1 MYQYVWD
8 EETGGLL
15 LITEQSKF
23 SKEPR
28 PVYYK
33 ELDTLGFD
41 QYWSYPKD
49 DHAPLLWAESN
60 NYIYRGRTVART
72 KGGSYYTR
80 PELVLL
86 EEPEPNGQP
95 LRFVDVDRMVAKN
108 AAIME
113 TLEQETIQNV
123 YNAYRKYKDRVDVF
137 YVAFS
142 GGKDSIVAFDIV
154 QRALPHN
161 DFLVLFGNTRME
173 SPDTYKI
180 ADEVKDLCET
190 LGIRFYQAQ
199 SRLLPQ
205 DTWRVFG
212 PPSTS
217 NRWCCSVHKT
227 SPQINLLRDITG
239 KRDFTG
245 MAFTGVRAEES
256 LARSTYDTVND
267 GRKHNGQMSYH
278 TILDWTSAE
287 LYAYIYARKL
297 LLNEG
302 YKRGNM
308 RVGCLVCPNSTGK
321 HEYIKRCAYTEQV
334 DFFLSKIA
342 ETSGKAS
349 YSEEDM
355 KGFVDA
361 GFWRTRKSGRELNLG
376 YDKFEIISRSKPPM
390 IDVFSTNFK
399 WQHWAKTIGDI
410 TQVSEDVYAIQF
422 ENKSYNVRLDFK
434 ENKITFIFENCENSK
449 ADIKF
454 QSLMR
459 SVIIKSLYCI
469 GCGECE
475 AECKYNCID
484 MRNGIRIGDNCKHCY
499 KCHDVKEHCLRY
511 ASIRNKITEGKKM
524 TGLDRYFTF
533 GTREEWLDSFV
544 RYQGGSEFW
553 LTDGDGQVANK
564 KKDAFKNF
572 SDDAGL
578 TVYDKSADGDKYTK
592 CIPTPFADVIIREG
606 AYSQVS
612 WALILC
618 NLVYTPA
625 YNWFVNNLEF
635 GTVYTPDSLRLM
647 LSDVMEND
655 TKGIGKRN
663 VIDALKVFMAKT
675 PLGKNR
681 IFAFCDIS
689 EKYSASGRETLTL
702 NSIERTTWAEPDPR
716 VILYSLYKFAEKC
729 GDYYQF
735 TLSILLDDSIERD
748 GISPTKIFGLDYD
761 AMVPI
766 LNGLSVNYPEF
777 ISASFALGLET
788 INLQSDKTS
797 QDVLTLF

>member
-1 MYQYVWD
+1 MYQYIWD

-33 ELDTLGFD
+33 ELDILGFD
-41 QYWSYPKD
+41 QYWAYPKD
-49 DHAPLLWAESN
+49 DRAPLMWAETN

-72 KGGSYYTR
+72 KGGSYYTK
-80 PELVLL
+80 PEIIIL

-95 LRFVDVDRMVAKN
+95 LRFVDIEGMVAKN

-123 YNAYRKYKDRVDVF
+123 YNTYREYRDIVDVF

-161 DFLVLFGNTRME
+161 DFLVLFGNTQME
-173 SPDTYKI
+173 SSDTYNLVEEI
-180 ADEVKDLCET
+180 KDLCES
-190 LGIRFYQAQ
+190 LEIRFYQAE
-199 SRLLPQ
+199 SKLLPK
-205 DTWRVFG
+205 DTWKKFG

-239 KRDFTG
+239 KRNFTG

-256 LARSTYDTVND
+256 LARSNYDVVND
-267 GRKHNGQMSYH
+267 GRKHSGQMSCH

-287 LYAYIYARKL
+287 LYIYIYAKNL

-334 DFFLSKIA
+334 DLFLRKIA
-342 ETSGKAS
+342 ETSGKVS

-355 KGFVDA
+355 RGFIDA

-376 YDKFEIISRSKPPM
+376 YDKFEIISKSKPPM
-390 IDVFSTNFK
+390 IDVFLTDFK
-399 WQHWAKTIGDI
+399 WQHWGKTIGDI
-410 TQVSEDVYAIQF
+410 TQVSDNQYTIQF
-422 ENKSYNVRLDFK
+422 KDKLYNIRLDFK
-434 ENKITFIFENCENSK
+434 ENKTTFVLENCENSK

-475 AECKYNCID
+475 AECKHNCID
-484 MRNGIRIGDNCKHCY
+484 MRNGICIGDNCVHCY

-524 TGLDRYFTF
+524 KGLDRYFTF

-544 RYQGGSEFW
+544 RYQGGSKFW

-572 SDDAGL
+572 VDDAGL

-592 CIPTPFADVIIREG
+592 CIPTPFADVIFREG
-606 AYSQVS
+606 AYSQIS

-618 NLVYTPA
+618 NLAYTPA
-625 YNWFVNNLEF
+625 YNWFINNLEF
-635 GTVYTPDSLRLM
+635 GVVYTPDSLRL
-647 LSDVMEND
+647 LLTDVMEND

-663 VIDALKVFMAKT
+663 VVDALKIFMAKT

-681 IFAFCDIS
+681 IFAFCDIE
-689 EKYSASGRETLTL
+689 EKYSVSGREMVTL
-702 NSIERTTWAEPDPR
+702 NSVERVAWAEPDAR

-729 GDYYQF
+729 GDYDQF
-735 TLSILLDDSIERD
+735 TLSTLLDDSIERD
-748 GISPTKIFGLDYD
+748 GVSPTKIFGLDYD
-761 AMVPI
+761 TMVPI
-766 LNGLSVNYPEF
+766 LNGLAVNYPEF
-777 ISASFALGLET
+777 ISVSFALGLDT
-788 INLQSDKTS
+788 INLQPDKIS
-797 QDVLTLF
+797 QDVLNLF

>member
-1 MYQYVWD
+1 MYQYIWD
-8 EETGGLL
+8 EETGGPL

-33 ELDTLGFD
+33 ELDILGFD
-41 QYWSYPKD
+41 QYWDYPKD
-49 DHAPLLWAESN
+49 DRAPLMWAETN

-72 KGGSYYTR
+72 KGGSYYTK
-80 PELVLL
+80 PEIIIL
-86 EEPEPNGQP
+86 EDPEPNGQP
-95 LRFVDVDRMVAKN
+95 LRFVDIEGMVAKN

-123 YNAYRKYKDRVDVF
+123 YNTYLKYKDVVDVF

-173 SPDTYKI
+173 SPDTYNLVEEI
-180 ADEVKDLCET
+180 KDLCGS
-190 LGIRFYQAQ
+190 LGIRFYQAE
-199 SRLLPQ
+199 SKLLPK
-205 DTWRVFG
+205 DTWKEFG

-227 SPQINLLRDITG
+227 SPQINILRDITG

-256 LARSTYDTVND
+256 LARSNYDPVND
-267 GRKHNGQMSYH
+267 GRKHSGQMSFH

-287 LYAYIYARKL
+287 LYIYIYTKKL

-334 DFFLSKIA
+334 DFFLGKIA
-342 ETSGKAS
+342 ETSGKVS

-355 KGFVDA
+355 SEFIDA

-376 YDKFEIISRSKPPM
+376 YDKFEIISKSKPPM
-390 IDVFSTNFK
+390 IDVFLTDFK
-399 WQHWAKTIGDI
+399 WQHWGKTIGDI
-410 TQVSEDVYAIQF
+410 TQVSDNQYAIQF
-422 ENKSYNVRLDFK
+422 KDKLYNVRLDFK
-434 ENKITFIFENCENSK
+434 ENKTTFVLENCENSK

-475 AECKYNCID
+475 AECKHNCID
-484 MRNGIRIGDNCKHCY
+484 MRNGICIGDNCVHCY

-524 TGLDRYFTF
+524 KGLDRYFTF

-572 SDDAGL
+572 VDDAGL
-578 TVYDKSADGDKYTK
+578 TVYDKSAAGDKYTK

-606 AYSQVS
+606 AYSQIS

-618 NLVYTPA
+618 NLAYTPA
-625 YNWFVNNLEF
+625 FNWFINNLEF
-635 GTVYTPDSLRLM
+635 GVVYTPDSLRLM
-647 LSDVMEND
+647 LTDVMEND

-663 VIDALKVFMAKT
+663 VVDSLKIFMAKT
-675 PLGKNR
+675 PLGKNK
-681 IFAFCDIS
+681 IFASCDIR
-689 EKYSASGRETLTL
+689 EKYSSSGRETVTL
-702 NSIERTTWAEPDPR
+702 NTVEHVAWAEPDAR

-735 TLSILLDDSIERD
+735 TLTNLLDESIERD
-748 GISPTKIFGLDYD
+748 GISPTKIFGLNYD
-761 AMVPI
+761 TMVPI
-766 LNGLSVNYPEF
+766 LNGLSVNYPDF
-777 ISASFALGLET
+777 ISVSFALGLDT

-797 QDVLTLF
+797 QDILNLF

>member
-1 MYQYVWD
+1 MYQYIWD
-8 EETGGLL
+8 EETGGPL

-33 ELDTLGFD
+33 ELDILGFD
-41 QYWSYPKD
+41 QYWDYPKD
-49 DHAPLLWAESN
+49 DRAPLMWAETN

-72 KGGSYYTR
+72 KGGSYYTK
-80 PELVLL
+80 PEIIIL
-86 EEPEPNGQP
+86 EDPEPNGQL
-95 LRFVDVDRMVAKN
+95 LRFVDIEGMVAKN

-123 YNAYRKYKDRVDVF
+123 YNTYLKYKDVVDVF

-173 SPDTYKI
+173 SPDTYNLVEEI
-180 ADEVKDLCET
+180 KDLCGS
-190 LGIRFYQAQ
+190 LGIRFYQAE
-199 SRLLPQ
+199 SKLLPK
-205 DTWRVFG
+205 DTWKEFG

-227 SPQINLLRDITG
+227 SPQINILRDITG

-256 LARSTYDTVND
+256 LARSNYDPVND
-267 GRKHNGQMSYH
+267 GRKHSGQMSFH

-287 LYAYIYARKL
+287 LYIYIYTKKL

-321 HEYIKRCAYTEQV
+321 HEYIKRCVYTEQV
-334 DFFLSKIA
+334 DFFLRKIA
-342 ETSGKAS
+342 ETSGKVS

-355 KGFVDA
+355 REFIDA

-376 YDKFEIISRSKPPM
+376 YDKFEIISKSKPPM
-390 IDVFSTNFK
+390 IDVFLTDFK
-399 WQHWAKTIGDI
+399 WQHWGKTIGDI
-410 TQVSEDVYAIQF
+410 TQVSDNQYAIQF
-422 ENKSYNVRLDFK
+422 KDKLYNVRLDFK
-434 ENKITFIFENCENSK
+434 ENKTTFVLENCENSK

-475 AECKYNCID
+475 AECKHNCID
-484 MRNGIRIGDNCKHCY
+484 MRNGICIGDNCVHCY

-524 TGLDRYFTF
+524 KGLDRYFTF

-572 SDDAGL
+572 VDDAGL
-578 TVYDKSADGDKYTK
+578 TVYDTSADGDKYTK

-606 AYSQVS
+606 AYSQIS

-618 NLVYTPA
+618 NLAYTPA
-625 YNWFVNNLEF
+625 FNWFINNLEF
-635 GTVYTPDSLRLM
+635 GVVYTPDSLRLM
-647 LSDVMEND
+647 LTDVMEND

-663 VIDALKVFMAKT
+663 VVDSLKIFMAKT
-675 PLGKNR
+675 PLGKNK
-681 IFAFCDIS
+681 IFASCDIR
-689 EKYSASGRETLTL
+689 EKYSSSGRETVTL
-702 NSIERTTWAEPDPR
+702 NTVERVAWAEPDTR

-735 TLSILLDDSIERD
+735 TLTNLLDESIERD
-748 GISPTKIFGLDYD
+748 GISPTKIFGLNYD
-761 AMVPI
+761 TIVPI
-766 LNGLSVNYPEF
+766 LNGLSVNYFDF
-777 ISASFALGLET
+777 ISVSFALGLDT

-797 QDVLTLF
+797 QDILNLF